1 MEAAA
6 ANDVVP
12 ELSFGAPAVNDVVPE
27 LTVSE
32 LKLLRTIFE
41 GRLVGEN
48 LSVVLNQHGNRVCR
62 LRLREKLIA
71 SSCCTN

>member
-1 MEAAA
+1 MGAAA
-6 ANDVVP
+6 ANDVVPEISFGAPAVNDVVP

-32 LKLLRTIFE
+32 FKLLRTIFE

-48 LSVVLNQHGNRVCR
+48 
-62 LRLREKLIA
+62 
-71 SSCCTN
+71 

>member
-48 LSVVLNQHGNRVCR
+48 
-62 LRLREKLIA
+62 
-71 SSCCTN
+71 